1 MAGTTSVSANAPK
14 SEKMR
19 GSSIRVWC
27 QSPSG
32 RLDAGVVPSRARS
45 LSVMYG
51 DGGAEAGPGPQN
63 GAVGV
68 GQAQA
73 AVRGGVAPVATP
85 VVVVKA
91 GAVAC
96 EVLGEEY
103 VGQVVAAW
111 AEAWDADRVAV
122 HRLVGDPT
130 DNGEDAQWRGARSS
144 AVDGQC
150 GEHRR
155 RAFIRDQHGRFSEI
169 DVDPAAREPPRR
181 WARQSYGRLGQVIA
195 AGSAVPRLT
204 IIAFDGIGDL
214 HGTIQRQRLELRV
227 RVWRGIERKRC
238 ATD

>member
-19 GSSIRVWC
+19 GSSMGVWC

-96 EVLGEEY
+96 EVLG
-103 VGQVVAAW
+103 
-111 AEAWDADRVAV
+111 DRKSTRLNSSHRCISYAV
-122 HRLVGDPT
+122 FCLKKKKKT
-130 DNGEDAQWRGARSS
+130 TWR
-144 AVDGQC
+144 
-150 GEHRR
+150 
-155 RAFIRDQHGRFSEI
+155 
-169 DVDPAAREPPRR
+169 
-181 WARQSYGRLGQVIA
+181 
-195 AGSAVPRLT
+195 
-204 IIAFDGIGDL
+204 
-214 HGTIQRQRLELRV
+214 
-227 RVWRGIERKRC
+227 
-238 ATD
+238 